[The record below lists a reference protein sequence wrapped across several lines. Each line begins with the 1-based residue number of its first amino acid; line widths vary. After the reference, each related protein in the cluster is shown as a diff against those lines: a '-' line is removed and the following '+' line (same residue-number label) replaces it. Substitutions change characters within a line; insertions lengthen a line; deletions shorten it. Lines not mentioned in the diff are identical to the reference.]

1 MAASKYFDQ
10 SFDQRSLESLFRLE
24 KALDQFPNRVA
35 KAIEKSL
42 DKTEGEVRRKLVQNY
57 RNPEFAND
65 KVIGI
70 EKKSFGNR
78 AKFKIE
84 VKKANPSRRAKQG
97 TLDKARFDANIKLR
111 GRKRYV
117 ARRKDKP
124 YDLRSWS
131 GPKDASYKITVPAKQ
146 ANPAFGRFL
155 RYKTRQML
163 SENLREAIAA
173 QGIGPRGGVSRIR
186 GGDVTR

>member
-1 MAASKYFDQ
+1 MATSKYFDQ

-42 DKTEGEVRRKLVQNY
+42 VRTEREVRRKLVQNY
-57 RNPEFAND
+57 RNPKFADNR
-65 KVIGI
+65 VIKI
-70 EKKSFGNR
+70 EKKSYGNR
-78 AKFKIE
+78 AKFEIE
-84 VKKANPSRRAKQG
+84 VVQANPSKRSKQSD
-97 TLDKARFDANIKLR
+97 LNKARFDANIKLR
-111 GRKRYV
+111 GRKRYI
-117 ARRKDKP
+117 ARRTDKP

-146 ANPAFGRFL
+146 PNPAFRRFL

-163 SENLREAIAA
+163 SENLKEAIAA

-186 GGDVTR
+186 GGDPK